1 MNAQIL
7 WLLIK
12 RINYRLYL
20 GLSLSLLLFIY
31 PAARAAYVPPKT
43 QKPPSDQSRSG
54 GTRGCS
60 EEKIPLTI
68 LAPTTHV
75 GYTASFS
82 PTFVWFLYSPHEI
95 DFRIFE
101 FDTNNRLKQLGNP
114 IKLQASKGINKYSLP
129 KAQAELTVG
138 KRYLWQVAIFCPEGA
153 FLVQRAEFVVVKPS
167 SDLTNKLL
175 KTVNGSQRANLYANE
190 SLWYDALEEAL
201 KLAPNGK
208 LGEVGAS
215 LVQSLMQSEKQEGTL
230 QQQQEIQQ
238 KIENVKAI
246 VNSPI

>member
-1 MNAQIL
+1 M
-7 WLLIK
+7 LIK
-12 RINYRLYL
+12 RINYKLYL
-20 GLSLSLLLFIY
+20 GFILSLLLFIC
-31 PAARAAYVPPKT
+31 PTAKAGYVPPKT

-75 GYTASFS
+75 GYTASFR
-82 PTFVWFLYSPHEI
+82 PTFVWFLYNSYET

-129 KAQAELTVG
+129 KSQPELTVG

-153 FLVQRAEFVVVKPS
+153 FLVQRAEFLVVKPS
-167 SDLTNKLL
+167 SDFINKLS
-175 KTVNGSQRANLYANE
+175 KTGNGSQRVNLFANE

-201 KLAPNGK
+201 KLAPNSK

-230 QQQQEIQQ
+230 QEQQEIQQ
-238 KIENVKAI
+238 KFENVKAI
-246 VNSPI
+246 INSQT